1 MKKIKTTMWR
11 ALACVFLT
19 LGFALPALAED
30 VALADVIPNERFR
43 RYLKEQAY
51 TDNKAKVDQAIQ
63 DGTYTVTGG
72 ATADNPFNKDI
83 WTDADFEQIKIIK
96 MQGLTSVTSLEGVK
110 RFVNLEQLNVINCR
124 LTTLD
129 VSGLKHLV
137 RIWCERNGLTYLN
150 FSGAGIEIP
159 ADWTSGA
166 KKLRVYAQKNKL
178 TAVKLD
184 GCTTLDWLEIWQ
196 NQIKLRQMYE
206 MAIALPK
213 LERPNTGILRVYNRY
228 KVNDSN
234 YPEGNQFTYQI
245 FVPIQRIKRWNAKE
259 AGDYSDNPTSF
270 PEFYGI
276 ANPPKYNLY
285 EIFPDSV
292 LVQYIINV
300 AYLDNQK
307 IIDDAIDS
315 GNYYPSWSGGP
326 EACDFSSN
334 PFFSTYLDDT
344 DLYWIRKL
352 RLNKWNYEIKDEET
366 GEVTRPARY
375 IRSMEGIKYLYNL
388 EHLYVQGHSLEDI
401 DVSGMDKLR
410 ILHCHEQLKAIDAGS
425 TLIITDP
432 NRAAGVIREYTWQVE
447 PGGLK
452 TLNVEGCDS
461 LFQIYCDHN
470 LLEQLDV
477 TSLDSLKMLRCNNN
491 PIGSNGLDVTLNS
504 GLVHLDC
511 YNCRLEELDVT
522 KNPKLQI
529 LYCYET
535 RDGEYDDDGSIN
547 GTSANGGL
555 DGKTRRGKITE
566 LDLSKNRELVEL
578 RCSNNPLS
586 DLDLSHNPLLEIL
599 YVNSIDMQTKPN
611 MLQKNL
617 GNLSELRQLS
627 CYNANLDALDVSG
640 NTKLW
645 ELICYKNNIKCLNL
659 AGNKALTYLSTGEA
673 QGTNAEAAG
682 ENPYDIRRALLPEGG
697 NPIRRLDVSKLT
709 NLETL
714 HCAHMQLTDLDL
726 SKNTS
731 LKDLDY
737 QIQERTVQAEH
748 IRIDVRE
755 NNQTNQYNVY
765 YMRMDKKSND
775 DAPGSDLGGRMLAD
789 RIIASD
795 YQDIEGYEPSSDFDI
810 SLVDMNSWSNGT
822 IINGSRGSS
831 TSRRGVAPVAT
842 SDKLIPA
849 NVIGDILVFEPD
861 DVTQTET
868 QATGKVTYKYNVQ
881 LPTGSE
887 ATDAQT
893 EFTLNWYSDPRII
906 TAVDDITAADTIARV
921 TYVNVTGQM
930 ATTPWN
936 GVNIVITRYTN
947 GTSTTEKRIF

>member
-1 MKKIKTTMWR
+1 MMKKIKTTMWHT
-11 ALACVFLT
+11 LACVCLT
-19 LGFALPALAED
+19 LGLALPALAED
-30 VALADVIPNERFR
+30 VALTDVIPNERFR

-51 TDNKAKVDQAIQ
+51 TDNKAKVDAAIEA
-63 DGTYTVTGG
+63 GTYTVTGG
-72 ATADNPFNKDI
+72 ATADNPFNKDT
-83 WTDADFEQIKIIK
+83 WTDVDFEQIKIIK
-96 MQGLTSVTSLEGVK
+96 MQGFTSVTSLEGVK

-150 FSGAGIEIP
+150 FSGAGTEIP
-159 ADWTSGA
+159 EDWGQA
-166 KKLRVYAQKNKL
+166 KFLRVYAQKNKL

-206 MAIALPK
+206 ITLALPPRK
-213 LERPNTGILRVYNRY
+213 SPTVGILRVYNRF
-228 KVNDSN
+228 KVNDSS
-234 YPEGNQFTYQI
+234 YPEGNQLTNQVANTI
-245 FVPIQRIKRWNAKE
+245 DEKGWNSKE
-259 AGDYSDNPTSF
+259 AGNNSDNPTSF
-270 PEFYGI
+270 PNFTSNI
-276 ANPPKYNLY
+276 PTPKYNLY

-300 AYLDNQK
+300 AYLDNRTR
-307 IIDDAIDS
+307 IVDAINS
-315 GNYYPSWSGGP
+315 GNYYPSWSNRQQDW
-326 EACDFSSN
+326 ESN

-344 DLYWIRKL
+344 DLYWIREL
-352 RLNKWNYEIKDEET
+352 RLNKWNYEIRDEET

-375 IRSMEGIKYLYNL
+375 VRSLEGIKNLYNL

-410 ILHCHEQLKAIDAGS
+410 ILHCQEQLKAIDAGS

-432 NRAAGVIREYTWQVE
+432 NRDAGVIREYTWQVE
-447 PGGLK
+447 SGGL
-452 TLNVEGCDS
+452 TSLNVEGCDS

-491 PIGSNGLDVTLNS
+491 PIGSNGLDVTQNTALN
-504 GLVHLDC
+504 HLDC

-522 KNPKLQI
+522 KNPKLEI

-535 RDGEYDDDGSIN
+535 RDNEYDDDGSIN
-547 GTSANGGL
+547 GTGA
-555 DGKTRRGKITE
+555 TRRGKITT
-566 LDLSKNRELVEL
+566 LDLSKNPVLKEL
-578 RCSNNPLS
+578 RCSNNPLRN
-586 DLDLSHNPLLEIL
+586 LDLSRNPLLEIL
-599 YVNSIDMQTKPN
+599 YVNSIDMMTSTGMSGTTN

-617 GNLSELRQLS
+617 QYTPALKQLS

-640 NTKLW
+640 NTNLW
-645 ELICYKNNIKCLNL
+645 ELICYKNNIKWLSLDN
-659 AGNKALTYLSTGEA
+659 NTALTYLSTGEA
-673 QGTNAEAAG
+673 QEGPDLRNAN
-682 ENPYDIRRALLPEGG
+682 NPNGG

-709 NLETL
+709 GLKTL
-714 HCAHMQLTDLDL
+714 HCAKMQLTDLDL
-726 SKNTS
+726 SKNTA
-731 LKDLDY
+731 LEDLDY

-748 IRIDVRE
+748 ILIDVKE

-765 YMRMDKKSND
+765 YMRMDKKTTD
-775 DAPGSDLGGRMLAD
+775 DAPGTDLGGRMLAD

-831 TSRRGVAPVAT
+831 SSRRGVAPVAT

-861 DVTQTET
+861 DVKQTET

-906 TAVDDITAADTIARV
+906 TAVEDITAAGEVGSV
-921 TYVNVTGQM
+921 TYVSVTGQVS
-930 ATTPWN
+930 ATPWTGIN
-936 GVNIVITRYTN
+936 LVITRYTN
-947 GTSTTEKRIF
+947 GTSTTEKRLF